1 MKFKLSPIH
10 SSPFPGLPSW
20 APHFRSGLAR
30 SSSIH
35 GTPKGLG
42 VSQEPLAHTL
52 STSLPLKDARGGPSF
67 SRFLK
72 TIPGISFFLFLWF
85 LVAAVCGLK
94 EGSDVQEA

>member
-1 MKFKLSPIH
+1 MEPQEI
-10 SSPFPGLPSW
+10 
-20 APHFRSGLAR
+20 R
-30 SSSIH
+30 
-35 GTPKGLG
+35 

-72 TIPGISFFLFLWF
+72 TIPGVSFFLFLWL

-94 EGSDVQEA
+94 DGSDVQEA